1 MPEKNQIYTAEITGL
16 TSEGS
21 GVCRIENMAVFVP
34 ETAVGDV
41 ADIKIVKVLSSYC
54 FGIVEK
60 LITPSPDREM
70 RDCGV
75 YKKCGG
81 CVYRHISYA
90 AECRAKDETVR
101 NAFERIGGLSPEYD
115 EFIPS
120 HNSDRYRNKA
130 QYPLAV
136 QDGKAICG
144 FFAPRSHR
152 VIAVEDCPLQPQ
164 IFSSITADIL
174 EFINKKKLPVYDESK
189 GTGIMRHIYLRKGA
203 YSDEIMVCLVVRKD
217 MCRQLNP
224 LCVRLAEKYPDIKSI
239 VMNINPTKTNV
250 ILGESCVTLWG
261 SDTIS
266 DTMCGNKIEIS
277 PLSFYQINTPQA
289 ERLYD
294 KALEYANP
302 SGNEIIADL
311 YCGAG
316 TIGLSMAHRAK
327 KIVGIEIVPE
337 AVENARKNAADNNVE
352 NAEFHCGDAG
362 EIFSQLHKNG
372 CNPDIIVV
380 DPPRKGCSQQSL
392 DVILSAAPQK
402 IVMISCNPATAA
414 RDAKYLSEN
423 GYSVDRVCGGDFFPG
438 TKHVETVVLLSKLKS
453 THHIEV
459 ELKTDELDLTS
470 AESKATYDEIK
481 AYVKEHTGLSVSS
494 LYIAQVKQKCGIIE
508 RENYNKAKSTNNR
521 QRKCPKEKEEAIIEA
536 FKYFQMI

>member
-70 RDCGV
+70 RNCGV

-152 VIAVEDCPLQPQ
+152 VIAVEDCPLQPY

-174 EFINKKKLPVYDESK
+174 EFINKKKLYE
-189 GTGIMRHIYLRKGA
+189 
-203 YSDEIMVCLVVRKD
+203 
-217 MCRQLNP
+217 
-224 LCVRLAEKYPDIKSI
+224 
-239 VMNINPTKTNV
+239 
-250 ILGESCVTLWG
+250 
-261 SDTIS
+261 
-266 DTMCGNKIEIS
+266 
-277 PLSFYQINTPQA
+277 
-289 ERLYD
+289 
-294 KALEYANP
+294 EYF
-302 SGNEIIADL
+302 L
-311 YCGAG
+311 
-316 TIGLSMAHRAK
+316 
-327 KIVGIEIVPE
+327 
-337 AVENARKNAADNNVE
+337 
-352 NAEFHCGDAG
+352 
-362 EIFSQLHKNG
+362 
-372 CNPDIIVV
+372 
-380 DPPRKGCSQQSL
+380 
-392 DVILSAAPQK
+392 
-402 IVMISCNPATAA
+402 
-414 RDAKYLSEN
+414 
-423 GYSVDRVCGGDFFPG
+423 
-438 TKHVETVVLLSKLKS
+438 
-453 THHIEV
+453 
-459 ELKTDELDLTS
+459 
-470 AESKATYDEIK
+470 
-481 AYVKEHTGLSVSS
+481 
-494 LYIAQVKQKCGIIE
+494 KQKMRVVIH
-508 RENYNKAKSTNNR
+508 
-521 QRKCPKEKEEAIIEA
+521 
-536 FKYFQMI
+536 

>member
-54 FGIVEK
+54 FGIVDK

-70 RDCGV
+70 RECGA

-81 CVYRHISYA
+81 CVYRHISYE
-90 AECRAKDETVR
+90 AECCAKDEAVR
-101 NAFERIGGLSPEYD
+101 SAFERIGGLTPEYD

-136 QDGKAICG
+136 IDGKAVCG

-152 VIAVEDCPLQPQ
+152 VVPIEDCPLQPE

-217 MCRQLNP
+217 MCRQLNS

-250 ILGESCVTLWG
+250 ILGENCVTLWG

-289 ERLYD
+289 ERLYA

-302 SGNEIIADL
+302 TGDEIIADL

-327 KIVGIEIVPE
+327 KIMGIEIVPE
-337 AVENARKNAADNNVE
+337 AVENAKKNAADNNIS
-352 NAEFHCGDAG
+352 NAEFYCGDAG

-414 RDAKYLSEN
+414 RDAKYLSNN
-423 GYSVDRVCGGDFFPG
+423 GYNVERVCGGDFFPG
-438 TKHVETVVLLSKLKS
+438 TRHVECVVLLSREKS
-453 THHIEV
+453 
-459 ELKTDELDLTS
+459 
-470 AESKATYDEIK
+470 
-481 AYVKEHTGLSVSS
+481 
-494 LYIAQVKQKCGIIE
+494 
-508 RENYNKAKSTNNR
+508 
-521 QRKCPKEKEEAIIEA
+521 
-536 FKYFQMI
+536 

>member
-54 FGIVEK
+54 FGIVDK

-81 CVYRHISYA
+81 CVYRHISYE

-101 NAFERIGGLSPEYD
+101 SAFERIGGLFPEYD

-120 HNSDRYRNKA
+120 YNSDRYRNKA

-136 QDGKAICG
+136 VDGKAICG

-152 VIAVEDCPLQPQ
+152 VITVEDCPLQPQ

-217 MCRQLNP
+217 MCRQLNS

-250 ILGESCVTLWG
+250 ILGENCVTLWG

-266 DTMCGNKIEIS
+266 DTMCSNKIEIS
-277 PLSFYQINTPQA
+277 PLSFYQILYLNIYQA
-289 ERLYD
+289 SFYFTVIV
-294 KALEYANP
+294 YAHKYKREL
-302 SGNEIIADL
+302 GNITL
-311 YCGAG
+311 G
-316 TIGLSMAHRAK
+316 T
-327 KIVGIEIVPE
+327 
-337 AVENARKNAADNNVE
+337 
-352 NAEFHCGDAG
+352 
-362 EIFSQLHKNG
+362 
-372 CNPDIIVV
+372 
-380 DPPRKGCSQQSL
+380 
-392 DVILSAAPQK
+392 
-402 IVMISCNPATAA
+402 
-414 RDAKYLSEN
+414 
-423 GYSVDRVCGGDFFPG
+423 
-438 TKHVETVVLLSKLKS
+438 
-453 THHIEV
+453 
-459 ELKTDELDLTS
+459 
-470 AESKATYDEIK
+470 
-481 AYVKEHTGLSVSS
+481 
-494 LYIAQVKQKCGIIE
+494 
-508 RENYNKAKSTNNR
+508 
-521 QRKCPKEKEEAIIEA
+521 
-536 FKYFQMI
+536 